1 MKGLRGGV
9 FSEFYAALPW
19 RYKLYVNLRLI
30 SCPLEKIAKAV
41 PETGKILDLGC
52 GVGLLS
58 FLLASA
64 SNRRDILGV
73 DCREERILLAHKISF
88 GRGGRG
94 IDFKHADIV
103 SWEYGSNYDCIIL
116 SDILYQLP
124 LTDKKKVLQKSF
136 SALSSTGVLVV
147 KEVDLKPSL
156 KMLLCY
162 LQERSIA
169 RIAGLNTRRVEA
181 MSAAGLCAIIREA
194 GFKVRNERIG
204 QGYPYPHILC
214 VGRKD
219 GQTV

>member
-1 MKGLRGGV
+1 MSSLKEKV
-9 FSEFYAALPW
+9 FSEFYAGLPW

-58 FLLASA
+58 FLLGAGSKQ
-64 SNRRDILGV
+64 RDILGV
-73 DCREERILLAHKISF
+73 DCRQERILLARKINS
-88 GRGGRG
+88 GRGAEG

-103 SWEYGSNYDCIIL
+103 SWEYGGAYDCIIL

-124 LTDKKKVLQKSF
+124 LADKKKVLQKSF

-147 KEVDLKPSL
+147 KEVDLRPSL
-156 KMLLCY
+156 KMLWCY
-162 LQERSIA
+162 LQECSIA

-181 MSAAGLCAIIREA
+181 MSAESLCAIIREA
-194 GFKVRNERIG
+194 GFKVRNERID

-219 GQTV
+219 G